1 MGIGRILLS
10 PQHFF
15 HTPNLLQLPLNHPP
29 CCPPTHVHLH
39 TSPRGCFVH
48 HWNVHVELCVW
59 PPPNLHHVHCAK
71 SQSPCICT
79 LALEAPSCLV
89 GALTMC
95 PPPPINLQQHSTLHP
110 HLHAHSEPGCTATFG
125 CACPSMFPFAWRN
138 FHHKPALVAPI
149 ILWLEYF
156 LCAHHTIFP
165 NFQLPGTCADPDPL
179 FCLPGPSQLAHHLAH
194 PSVHLCAPLCT
205 SAHLCTPL
213 HTLPHTSVHLRA
225 LLCISAHLRAPLC
238 YFCASLSRA
247 CHTY

>member
-10 PQHFF
+10 PQYFF

-29 CCPPTHVHLH
+29 CCPPTHTHLH

-48 HWNVHVELCVW
+48 CWNVHVELCVW
-59 PPPNLHHVHCAK
+59 PPPNLHHAHHAK
-71 SQSPCICT
+71 TQSPCICT

-95 PPPPINLQQHSTLHP
+95 PPPPINLRHHSTLHP
-110 HLHAHSEPGCTATFG
+110 HLHTHSEPGCTATCG

-156 LCAHHTIFP
+156 LCTHHTIFP
-165 NFQLPGTCADPDPL
+165 KFQLLATRAD
-179 FCLPGPSQLAHHLAH
+179 LPGPAFFCIPGPSWLAHHLAH
-194 PSVHLCAPLCT
+194 PSVHLCTPLRT
-205 SAHLCTPL
+205 FAHPSAHLCAPL
-213 HTLPHTSVHLRA
+213 CTSVHLRA
-225 LLCISAHLRAPLC
+225 PLCTPVQLLC
-238 YFCASLSRA
+238 F
-247 CHTY
+247 TFQG